1 MKLEKLS
8 QEEKIT
14 LINFQKKQVKII
26 SIIIAAVF
34 IFSIVGIGVSQYES
48 SSAGASSSN
57 VGIVDYSQLI
67 SQHPGMQAA
76 REKYQAEA
84 QQMQDEFNQKAASM
98 TPEQQQEYVVQK
110 QKEMQDK
117 QKELIDPIRQ
127 DIEKNVKDVADTRG
141 INVVLDKNNVLY
153 GGQDITQ
160 SVLQKIQAEGDTTSS
175 DTATSGS
182 DASSASSDA
191 NAASSDAAASS
202 SSAAQ

>member
-1 MKLEKLS
+1 M
-8 QEEKIT
+8 
-14 LINFQKKQVKII
+14 INFQKKQVKII

-34 IFSIVGIGVSQYES
+34 VFSIVGLGVAQYQS
-48 SSAGASSSN
+48 GVAGASSSN

-67 SQHPGMQAA
+67 SQHPSMQAA

-98 TPEQQQEYVVQK
+98 TPEQQQEYVIQK

-127 DIEKNVKDVADTRG
+127 NIEQHVKEVADARG

-160 SVLQKIQAEGDTTSS
+160 SVLQKIQAEGDTTSTSS
-175 DTATSGS
+175 DAASSSATSS
-182 DASSASSDA
+182 DASATSDQ
-191 NAASSDAAASS
+191 AASSDAAADS
-202 SSAAQ
+202 SSAAK